1 MTKTEREKLIAKHM
15 DVLKCS
21 RAEAEEMVDEDLRID
36 RMTMTELKAE
46 MGEEHWKVIKEMTK
60 TGERK
65 APTVYKFDKKKRKSD
80 DSKSEIVQALVSGL
94 IDGGKVDDNSLHIEN
109 PEREFT
115 FTCEGRKYKVVLSCP
130 RS

>member
-1 MTKTEREKLIAKHM
+1 MTKTEREKLVAKHM
-15 DVLKCS
+15 SLLQCS
-21 RAEAEEMVDEDLRID
+21 REEAEALVDEDLRID

-46 MGEEHWKVIKEMTK
+46 MGEEHWKVIKDMSK

-80 DSKSEIVQALVSGL
+80 DAKHEIVQALVSGL
-94 IDGGKVDDNSLHIEN
+94 IEGGKVDDSSLHIEN